1 MDINMVCLLFGFYLA
16 LGPGGCEA
24 SNGFELTLPAEKSLI
39 LSLSKDDPRMTARAS
54 TGSA

>member
-39 LSLSKDDPRMTARAS
+39 LSLSKDDPQMTARAS